1 MRRFRGTCSA
11 ILLCS
16 FALVTG
22 CGAST
27 EYVPI
32 RKGHAYFVLKDGQ
45 PAYYKD
51 GQTAPIYT
59 TDDADKL
66 LACDAA
72 SLGQLERAQ
81 SEMGTAQAMLL
92 IGAALGLV
100 GAFIFAPIA
109 DGHIDSA
116 GAASIDALNTHN
128 ESPQCAQNPPV
139 AQSLN
144 RGQR

>member
-1 MRRFRGTCSA
+1 MRRYRATCGA
-11 ILLCS
+11 ILIFSC
-16 FALVTG
+16 APVTG

-32 RKGHAYFVLKDGQ
+32 RKGHTYFVLQDGQ

-51 GQTAPIYT
+51 GQTALIYT
-59 TDDADKL
+59 TDEAEKL

-72 SLGQLERAQ
+72 SLGHLERAQ
-81 SEMGTAQAMLL
+81 REMGTAQAMLI
-92 IGAALGLV
+92 IGSALGIV

-109 DGHIDSA
+109 DGHIDQA
-116 GAASIDALNTHN
+116 GAESIDALNTHN
-128 ESPQCAQNPPV
+128 ESPECAQHPPV
-139 AQSLN
+139 AQSSN

>member
-1 MRRFRGTCSA
+1 MKRLSGTCSA
-11 ILLCS
+11 VLICC
-16 FALVTG
+16 ALVTG

-32 RKGHAYFVLKDGQ
+32 RKGHTYLVLKDGQ

-51 GQTAPIYT
+51 GQTALIYT
-59 TDDADKL
+59 TDEADKL

-72 SLGQLERAQ
+72 SLSELESAQ
-81 SEMGTAQAMLL
+81 SQMGTAQAMLI
-92 IGAALGLV
+92 IGSALGIV

-109 DGHIDSA
+109 DGYIDRA
-116 GAASIDALNTHN
+116 GAATIDALNAHN
-128 ESPQCAQNPPV
+128 ESPECAQHPPV
-139 AQSLN
+139 AQSSN